1 MFAGLNTSEF
11 NNRLIKSSFLFLGW
25 TDLCIPLNFVSCQ
38 ISVYCILSVCFDF
51 CNHFVKIDKIN
62 KMLLFFCSDI
72 KLHYVLQG
80 SWKPGLDEHVSDHKL
95 NLFGLYLLLW
105 TYSPKIQKKT
115 WLFFPIFHFKQWWL
129 LTQRSAQKHGR
140 TFRATWTPTS
150 TPELPSNNSSCHCT
164 QHV

>member
-105 TYSPKIQKKT
+105 TYSPKIQKKNMIV
-115 WLFFPIFHFKQWWL
+115 FPHLSFQAVVTAHIKVS
-129 LTQRSAQKHGR
+129 T
-140 TFRATWTPTS
+140 ATWSNFLSDLNPNQRTKM
-150 TPELPSNNSSCHCT
+150 PSNNSSCHCT